1 MNRTKCLIMA
11 STLCVLLAMSPE
23 AESDEDPGDEEET
36 AVTISL
42 TKLDVNDTNLKLSWK
57 IKNDTDHDVWVCD
70 RYSMDFEQF
79 MDKDAKTLVL
89 RRRYNLSNEGV
100 LWEFPFPRFRYSR
113 LRPDQE
119 KVESLSLTVPVRPWT
134 LFSSS
139 RGNAESAKRL
149 AIEIGF
155 YDEDLPEL
163 ILNIVEMA
171 EKLSCDTSLYS
182 PASPPMDSNDNSME
196 FSRRFFGG
204 VFIARF
210 FNSENFT
217 YFRNSVTSG
226 GDEIITPYLWQ
237 TLNGEQILRIKV
249 DGVSI
254 PYKGYIPLTSHA
266 GNKTKDVQ
274 SQQRISRNKEKP
286 NPEKAS
292 DRNDTHI
299 S

>member
-79 MDKDAKTLVL
+79 MDKDAKTLIL
-89 RRRYNLSNEGV
+89 RRRYNLSREGV

-139 RGNAESAKRL
+139 CGNAESAKRL

-171 EKLSCDTSLYS
+171 ERLSCDGSAISLLD
-182 PASPPMDSNDNSME
+182 PNSNWELYN
-196 FSRRFFGG
+196 RFFGG
-204 VFIARF
+204 VSIAQY

-217 YFRNSVTSG
+217 YFRDSVTSG
-226 GDEIITPYLWQ
+226 GDEIITPYLFQ
-237 TLNGEQILRIKV
+237 TLNGEQILRIEV

-274 SQQRISRNKEKP
+274 SQQRSNRNKEKL